1 MRKKIIMHLLPQLTT
16 ETTNNQS
23 QLTAH
28 STQQAVEHDH
38 SALAHKNTKDSVD
51 MISLTK
57 IHKCHQQMIYGENDL
72 NQ

>member
-38 SALAHKNTKDSVD
+38 SALAHKITKDSVD
-51 MISLTK
+51 MISLKKFTNVTSK
-57 IHKCHQQMIYGENDL
+57 
-72 NQ
+72 

>member
-38 SALAHKNTKDSVD
+38 SALA
-51 MISLTK
+51 LLA
-57 IHKCHQQMIYGENDL
+57 QR
-72 NQ
+72 